1 MAQARDNDTVKVH
14 YTGKLED
21 GTVFDSSVDRDPI
34 QFTIGAG
41 QVIAGFERA
50 VTGMEPGETKTATLA
65 PDEAYG
71 PRREEMVSV
80 VDRSQL
86 PDDLELRP
94 GQQLA
99 VKQQDG
105 RQFTVTVTEL
115 TDSTVTVDANHA
127 LAGKR
132 LTFDLQL
139 VAIV

>member
-21 GTVFDSSVDRDPI
+21 GTVFDSSVDREPI

-41 QVIAGFERA
+41 QVIAGFEKA
-50 VTGMEPGETKTATLA
+50 VSGMAPGESKTTTLA
-65 PDEAYG
+65 PEEAYG
-71 PRREEMVSV
+71 PRREEMVST

-86 PDDLELRP
+86 PDDIELRQ

-115 TDSTVTVDANHA
+115 TDATVTVDANHA

-132 LTFDLQL
+132 LTFDLEL
-139 VAIV
+139 VEIV